1 MTHRTWVFT
10 IFQTNQIPS
19 PDQAPVW
26 NPAKMKALVYQW
38 EVCPQSG
45 RLHLQGCIK
54 LTQAMR
60 LPGVKALLGHP
71 QAHVEPCADWR
82 ASVAYCQKESTRAPG
97 TATVVNGEVNG
108 CQGKRTDLLE
118 ATTAIKRGRPLCEV
132 AEEFPGTYVRCHKGL
147 AALKSALTR
156 PKRVPNRRVVLLW
169 GTSGSGKTRM
179 AHELFES
186 LYTVF
191 DIKTPWFDG
200 YDNEDVALF
209 DECGKGMM
217 NINYLKRLLDI
228 YPMSVPVKGGSVA
241 WNPTTI
247 ILTSNIPLHL
257 WYDNYNHED
266 FEALSRR
273 IKIFKFP
280 DEMAEARAY
289 LQPPPIAP
297 SVAISEPEV
306 VGGQARSV
314 SDGDSDIGSLAA
326 LSRQD
331 ALDTWGLFD

>member
-1 MTHRTWVFT
+1 
-10 IFQTNQIPS
+10 
-19 PDQAPVW
+19 
-26 NPAKMKALVYQW
+26 
-38 EVCPQSG
+38 
-45 RLHLQGCIK
+45 
-54 LTQAMR
+54 
-60 LPGVKALLGHP
+60 
-71 QAHVEPCADWR
+71 
-82 ASVAYCQKESTRAPG
+82 
-97 TATVVNGEVNG
+97 
-108 CQGKRTDLLE
+108 
-118 ATTAIKRGRPLCEV
+118 
-132 AEEFPGTYVRCHKGL
+132 
-147 AALKSALTR
+147 
-156 PKRVPNRRVVLLW
+156 
-169 GTSGSGKTRM
+169 M
-179 AHELFES
+179 AHELFAN

-266 FEALSRR
+266 FEALTRR

-306 VGGQARSV
+306 IGGQARSV

-326 LSRQD
+326 LGRQD